1 MFSWWCIIV
10 LKVIPRDQDWTIT
23 LTLQYQYFVGVEIV
37 SMQPKGTF
45 NKHTRADFSTSGDL
59 RRSVIAM
66 PSISDEDI
74 ELRIEETGVKVQQDN

>member
-1 MFSWWCIIV
+1 M
-10 LKVIPRDQDWTIT
+10 
-23 LTLQYQYFVGVEIV
+23 

-45 NKHTRADFSTSGDL
+45 NKHTGADFSTSGDL

-74 ELRIEETGVKVQQDN
+74 ELRIEETGVKVPQDN